1 MNPVPGAVQASSVHL
16 KNLAHLCHICPS
28 GGAAVL
34 NELFCALVERLH
46 ETWKAMR
53 AVENCSVMDFTRAL
67 REVYVANAAFWQS
80 RHVDIAEI
88 CELRNHLRIQIGPRK
103 SLSGVLKVHCK
114 HVRQRLGSHIARTK
128 NAVGKVLFT
137 ESSSSQVASMDM
149 RQKLLDTQETR
160 YQPPDSPAVVTYAPP
175 LLRGPVAR
183 PADGLDV
190 DAFFENLGLGEEK
203 LIGKEKAP
211 QPEVWNQIMAL
222 EENLNGTK
230 KDPHPTV
237 WDQIIAS
244 DQTLEQRLTPD
255 ARDVNAFLKPCLSS
269 GPQKVSLLTH
279 VGTRKPEGNLT
290 EHEALWQDF
299 GNW

>member
-1 MNPVPGAVQASSVHL
+1 M
-16 KNLAHLCHICPS
+16 
-28 GGAAVL
+28 
-34 NELFCALVERLH
+34 
-46 ETWKAMR
+46 
-53 AVENCSVMDFTRAL
+53 
-67 REVYVANAAFWQS
+67 
-80 RHVDIAEI
+80 
-88 CELRNHLRIQIGPRK
+88 
-103 SLSGVLKVHCK
+103 
-114 HVRQRLGSHIARTK
+114 
-128 NAVGKVLFT
+128 
-137 ESSSSQVASMDM
+137 
-149 RQKLLDTQETR
+149 
-160 YQPPDSPAVVTYAPP
+160 
-175 LLRGPVAR
+175 AR

-190 DAFFENLGLGEEK
+190 DAFFENLGLGEEPEKEK

-279 VGTRKPEGNLT
+279 VGARKPEGNLT